1 MTMRALITLLT
12 DLGTADG
19 YVAELKGVLY
29 SEVPDAIIVDLTHD
43 VPPLDIELARLA
55 VARYW
60 HRFPSGTVHLVV
72 VDPAIGRGRAPLVV
86 ESDGRF
92 LVGPDNGVLSPAL
105 LRPGARAFTLHLSP
119 SPAPSPHGHEVFA
132 AAAAALARGAA
143 IDALGTP
150 LRAPMIRRTKEPM
163 RIADGDI
170 AGEVIAIDRYGNAIT
185 NILGAHAGRI
195 DVGGRLVDV
204 VQSYA
209 DVPAGSPLALAGSS
223 GLLEVAVRDGSAAR
237 ELELTRGAPVIFRRA

>member
-1 MTMRALITLLT
+1 MRSLITLLT
-12 DLGTADG
+12 DFGTADG

-29 SEVPDAIIVDLTHD
+29 SALPDAVVVDLSHEI
-43 VPPLDIELARLA
+43 PPQDIELARLA

-60 HRFPSGTVHLVV
+60 HRFPPETVHVV
-72 VDPAIGRGRAPLVV
+72 IVDPAVGMTRAPLVV
-86 ESDGRF
+86 ESDGRI

-105 LRPGARAFTLHLSP
+105 LRPDARCVILRAS
-119 SPAPSPHGHEVFA
+119 SSAAPTFHGRDVFA
-132 AAAAALARGAA
+132 PAAAALAGGAPV
-143 IDALGTP
+143 DSMG
-150 LRAPMIRRTKEPM
+150 APFTNPVIRRTKEPVRM
-163 RIADGDI
+163 GDGGI

-195 DVGGRLVDV
+195 DVAGRMVSV
-204 VQSYA
+204 VRTYA
-209 DVPAGSPLALAGSS
+209 EVPAGSALALAGSS